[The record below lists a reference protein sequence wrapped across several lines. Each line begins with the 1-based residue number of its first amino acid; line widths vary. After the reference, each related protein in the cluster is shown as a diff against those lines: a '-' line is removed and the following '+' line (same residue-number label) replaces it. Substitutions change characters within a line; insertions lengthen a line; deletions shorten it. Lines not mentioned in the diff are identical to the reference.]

1 MTIRQLT
8 RSSDAPM
15 ISGVCAGLGRYFE
28 IDATLVRVAFVLLVF
43 LGGIGLIAYLVL
55 ALLMPAEGAEEA
67 NPGESARR
75 GLQDLAEGVGDL
87 AAPTKAVLHA

>member
-1 MTIRQLT
+1 MRYTIAMTIRWLT

-28 IDATLVRVAFVLLVF
+28 IDTTLVRVAFVLLIF

-55 ALLMPAEGAEEA
+55 ARLMPA
-67 NPGESARR
+67 
-75 GLQDLAEGVGDL
+75 
-87 AAPTKAVLHA
+87 